1 MDNGFCNRVKHI
13 AVLSVL
19 PKGWTKE
26 LNLVDWNHHGVKF
39 DIRDWSPDHNN
50 VTKGITLCRSETIEL
65 AKILNIMDF
74 SLIAERQKKNDSKK
88 ENTVT
93 VVNGSEDEGD
103 IPYTN
108 DLTDSLS
115 LDNEEDEII
124 NNELN

>member
-26 LNLVDWNHHGVKF
+26 VNLVDWNHHGVKF

-50 VTKGITLCRSETIEL
+50 VTKGITLTRCETIEL
-65 AKILNIMDF
+65 AKYLNIMDF
-74 SLIAERQKKNDSKK
+74 SLISERQKKNDNKK

-93 VVNGSEDEGD
+93 VVNDTDEESDVPFEG
-103 IPYTN
+103 N
-108 DLTDSLS
+108 LEESLS
-115 LDNEEDEII
+115 LDKLSE
-124 NNELN
+124 ELN